1 MMGDG
6 SGPGEVA
13 GAEEAERPDWV
24 PPGIDLSTPNMA
36 RAYDYALGGAHNFAV
51 DREYFRAA

>member
-1 MMGDG
+1 
-6 SGPGEVA
+6 
-13 GAEEAERPDWV
+13 V

-51 DREYFRAA
+51 A